1 MIPRSWTKNGW
12 DRWHIVMAI
21 AMVALS
27 VFVTFDAWKDIVWLA
42 AKDWNGTQESTHVF
56 MVPIVA
62 AWLAWVRW
70 GRFRHCRPRGT
81 AIGPILMLIGWA
93 AYSLGDSFYIQ
104 VAWHG
109 GALIL
114 AIGALFSVLGSQV
127 LFAFLPAVL
136 VLAFILPVPGRVRQR
151 IAIPLERVTTQ
162 VTGEVCSTL
171 GMDVHRTGNV
181 LEANGKPVEIAEA
194 CNGLRSVFA
203 LTLVSFAVGFG
214 LPLRW
219 YVRVLIVV
227 GSPIS
232 AIVCNVVRLVPTVW
246 AFANL
251 HGETAETYFHSL
263 GGWLMLPIAFLLLMA
278 IVKLLQWALVPVNT
292 YTLAYD

>member
-12 DRWHIVMAI
+12 DRWHVVMAMV
-21 AMVALS
+21 MVALS
-27 VFVTFDAWKDIVWLA
+27 VLVTFDAWRDIVWVA

-56 MVPIVA
+56 MVPVVA

-81 AIGPILMLIGWA
+81 AIGPIIMLLGWA
-93 AYSLGDSFYIQ
+93 AYSLGDSYNVQ

-109 GALIL
+109 GAVIL
-114 AIGALFSVLGSQV
+114 AIGALFSILGSQV

-136 VLAFILPVPGRVRQR
+136 VLLFMIPVPGRVRQR
-151 IAIPLERVTTQ
+151 IAIPLERVTTY
-162 VTGEVCSTL
+162 VTQEVCETV

-181 LEANGKPVEIAEA
+181 LEVNGQQVEIAEA
-194 CNGLRSVFA
+194 CNGLRMVFA
-203 LTLVSFAVGFG
+203 LTLVSYAVGFG
-214 LPLRW
+214 TPLRW
-219 YVRVLIVV
+219 YVRLLILV

-232 AIVCNVVRLVPTVW
+232 AIVCNVIRLVPTVW
-246 AFANL
+246 FYGYTPGNVASS
-251 HGETAETYFHSL
+251 FHDVS
-263 GGWLMLPIAFLLLMA
+263 GWMMLPIAFLLLMG